1 MQQSFRDKSIYTYK
15 EKKTLKERLKE
26 EHLGKRFLIA
36 FLMILSLATFLH
48 FREIRIEMLEPGS
61 IAKNYVVAQ
70 VDFEFLDSDSTLVLR
85 QEALKDIGPIFQ
97 IDDKEI
103 KERRGNFENYLIY
116 HQNWREEVESSTFDE
131 MSKIADELEDLFYK
145 ARFTDQRTLKKM
157 QELDLKVEDFYVLYS
172 TRALFAILPEDFWT
186 SGEKALKDQK
196 SFPDKSIDFTLKYFR
211 KFQWSLENDLN
222 SQKRLKEVV
231 EESVPEK
238 VKKIRSGSRIIDQG
252 DKVTPKQI
260 AMLQAMKAALAENR
274 KLWQPLTIMGSL
286 LFSFFIV
293 VLGTYYFKYNHKEIL
308 KSVNKLSLYVFIVIL
323 TLLFSKLSELALLK
337 NTTTVLEFVR
347 YPLFVPFSAILLT
360 ILLGSEVALF
370 TACFLS
376 VLLGISLAVDLNR
389 FLIVNLILGVVSIIF
404 TRGLRKRKEVFVVC
418 AKVWMCGVP
427 IIFSYNFIRNNFWNF
442 ALIGDIVSTFCFL
455 ALTSLLVVAL
465 LPLLESFFHVM
476 TDITLMEYMD
486 PSNELLRRLSV
497 EAPGTYQHS
506 LVVGTISEAA
516 AQAIGANGLFCR
528 VSTQYH
534 DIGKLFNPHYF
545 TENQLG
551 GFNIHQLLTPS
562 ESSQVIIAHVSEGE
576 VLARKH
582 KLPQSFIDIIKEHHG
597 TTLVYYF
604 YCKEVELHKGDV
616 KAVDE
621 KLFRY
626 PGPKPRSKESAII
639 MIADSVEAASRS
651 LEEVNEETLSEM
663 VDRLVA
669 DKNEEGQFD
678 DCQLTFEELG
688 LVKKAIIR
696 TLSVT
701 RHLRVK
707 YPDKRR

>member
-1 MQQSFRDKSIYTYK
+1 MQQSFRDKSLYTYK

-26 EHLGKRFLIA
+26 EQLGKRFLIA

-116 HQNWREEVESSTFDE
+116 HQNWREEVEGSTFEE

-186 SGEKALKDQK
+186 SAEKALIDQK
-196 SFPDKSIDFTLKYFR
+196 SFPDKSIDFTIKYFR

-293 VLGTYYFKYNHKEIL
+293 LLGTYYFKYNHKEIL
-308 KSVNKLSLYVFIVIL
+308 KSLNKLSLYVFIVIL

-337 NTTTVLEFVR
+337 NTTSVLEFVR

-418 AKVWMCGVP
+418 AKVWMSGVP

-455 ALTSLLVVAL
+455 ALTSLLVVSL

-582 KLPQSFIDIIKEHHG
+582 KLPPSFIDIIKEHHG

-604 YCKEVELHKGDV
+604 YCKEVELHQGDV

-688 LVKKAIIR
+688 LVKKAIVR

>member
-1 MQQSFRDKSIYTYK
+1 
-15 EKKTLKERLKE
+15 
-26 EHLGKRFLIA
+26 
-36 FLMILSLATFLH
+36 
-48 FREIRIEMLEPGS
+48 
-61 IAKNYVVAQ
+61 
-70 VDFEFLDSDSTLVLR
+70 
-85 QEALKDIGPIFQ
+85 
-97 IDDKEI
+97 
-103 KERRGNFENYLIY
+103 
-116 HQNWREEVESSTFDE
+116 
-131 MSKIADELEDLFYK
+131 
-145 ARFTDQRTLKKM
+145 
-157 QELDLKVEDFYVLYS
+157 
-172 TRALFAILPEDFWT
+172 
-186 SGEKALKDQK
+186 
-196 SFPDKSIDFTLKYFR
+196 
-211 KFQWSLENDLN
+211 
-222 SQKRLKEVV
+222 
-231 EESVPEK
+231 
-238 VKKIRSGSRIIDQG
+238 
-252 DKVTPKQI
+252 
-260 AMLQAMKAALAENR
+260 
-274 KLWQPLTIMGSL
+274 
-286 LFSFFIV
+286 
-293 VLGTYYFKYNHKEIL
+293 
-308 KSVNKLSLYVFIVIL
+308 
-323 TLLFSKLSELALLK
+323 LK

-688 LVKKAIIR
+688 LVKKAIVR